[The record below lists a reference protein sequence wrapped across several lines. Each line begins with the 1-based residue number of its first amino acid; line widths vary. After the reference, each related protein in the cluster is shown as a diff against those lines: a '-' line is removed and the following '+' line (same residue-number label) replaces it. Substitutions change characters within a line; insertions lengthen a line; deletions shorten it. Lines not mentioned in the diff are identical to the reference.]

1 VHQLDTW
8 PRTLNSLHEAK
19 ICWFAA
25 CSDQSRDLNEIAM
38 MTPPHRNPDNRPR
51 LLLVDDD
58 IVLCEVLARTLT
70 VRGFEVRVAHTAEQ
84 AARLVDDA
92 PPQFAVIAL
101 KLPDAL
107 GLKLLS
113 SLLALDPRMRIVVLT
128 GYPSIRTAVE
138 AIKLGATDY
147 LAKPA
152 NADEVI
158 SALHRDRGND
168 SVPIDKKPMSVHR
181 AEWEYIS
188 RVLRENNGNISASA
202 RALSMDRRTLQRKL
216 RKRPPRD

>member
-1 VHQLDTW
+1 MI
-8 PRTLNSLHEAK
+8 NEEAE
-19 ICWFAA
+19 IHATTA
-25 CSDQSRDLNEIAM
+25 RSSRNADS
-38 MTPPHRNPDNRPR
+38 RPS
-51 LLLVDDD
+51 LLLVDED
-58 IVLCEVLARTLT
+58 IALCEVLSRSLAA
-70 VRGFEVRVAHTAEQ
+70 RGFTVRVAHTAKQ
-84 AARLVDDA
+84 ASRLADDD
-92 PPQFAVIAL
+92 PPQCAVIAL

-113 SLLALDPRMRIVVLT
+113 ALLAIDPYMRVVVLT

-152 NADEVI
+152 TADEVV
-158 SALHRDRGND
+158 SALQRDRGND
-168 SVPIDKKPMSVHR
+168 GVAIGKKPMSVHR

-188 RVLRENNGNISASA
+188 RVLRENDGNISASA

>member
-1 VHQLDTW
+1 ME
-8 PRTLNSLHEAK
+8 PRFARSQIPAINQEAE
-19 ICWFAA
+19 
-25 CSDQSRDLNEIAM
+25 RYAM
-38 MTPPHRNPDNRPR
+38 PTASHRNADLRPS

-58 IVLCEVLARTLT
+58 TILCEVLARALAAH
-70 VRGFEVRVAHTAEQ
+70 GFQVRVAHTAKQ
-84 AARLVDDA
+84 ASRLVDDDQ
-92 PPQFAVIAL
+92 PQYAVIAL
-101 KLPDAL
+101 KLPDAS
-107 GLKLLS
+107 GLKLVS
-113 SLLALDPRMRIVVLT
+113 ALLALDPRMRIVVLT

-152 NADEVI
+152 NADEVV
-158 SALHRDRGND
+158 SALRRDKGND
-168 SVPIDKKPMSVHR
+168 SVPLGKKPMSVHR

-188 RVLRENNGNISASA
+188 LVLRENDGNISASA

>member
-1 VHQLDTW
+1 
-8 PRTLNSLHEAK
+8 
-19 ICWFAA
+19 
-25 CSDQSRDLNEIAM
+25 M
-38 MTPPHRNPDNRPR
+38 MTPSHRNRDIRPS

-58 IVLCEVLARTLT
+58 IAQSEALARAL
-70 VRGFEVRVAHTAEQ
+70 VARGFQVRVAHTAKQ
-84 AARLVDDA
+84 ASQSADDD
-92 PPQFAVIAL
+92 PPQCAVIAL
-101 KLPDAL
+101 KLPDAS

-113 SLLALDPRMRIVVLT
+113 ALLGLNPHMRIVVLT

-152 NADEVI
+152 NVDEVV
-158 SALHRDRGND
+158 SAFQRDRGND
-168 SVPIDKKPMSVHR
+168 DVPIGKKPMSVHR

-188 RVLRENNGNISASA
+188 RVLRENDGNISASA

>member
-1 VHQLDTW
+1 
-8 PRTLNSLHEAK
+8 
-19 ICWFAA
+19 
-25 CSDQSRDLNEIAM
+25 M
-38 MTPPHRNPDNRPR
+38 MTPSHRNPDIQPS

-58 IVLCEVLARTLT
+58 IALCEVLARALT
-70 VRGFEVRVAHTAEQ
+70 ARGFQVRVAHTAKQ
-84 AARLVDDA
+84 ASRLADDD
-92 PPQFAVIAL
+92 PPQFAIIAL
-101 KLPDAL
+101 KLPDAS

-113 SLLALDPRMRIVVLT
+113 ALLALDPQMRILVLT

-152 NADEVI
+152 NADEVVP
-158 SALHRDRGND
+158 ALQRDGGND
-168 SVPIDKKPMSVHR
+168 SVPLGKKPMSVHR

-202 RALSMDRRTLQRKL
+202 RALSLDRRTLQRKL

>member
-1 VHQLDTW
+1 VL
-8 PRTLNSLHEAK
+8 RSIEEAK
-19 ICWFAA
+19 
-25 CSDQSRDLNEIAM
+25 EISTM
-38 MTPPHRNPDNRPR
+38 NPSHRNPEIRSS

-58 IVLCEVLARTLT
+58 IALCEVLAKALTL
-70 VRGFEVRVAHTAEQ
+70 RGFQVRVAHTTKHAS
-84 AARLVDDA
+84 RLVDDDR
-92 PPQFAVIAL
+92 PQFAVIAL
-101 KLPDAL
+101 KLPDAS

-113 SLLALDPRMRIVVLT
+113 ALLALDPHMRIVVLT

-152 NADEVI
+152 SADEVV

-168 SVPIDKKPMSVHR
+168 SVPIGKKLMSIHR
-181 AEWEYIS
+181 AEWEYINQ
-188 RVLRENNGNISASA
+188 VLRDNNGNISASA

>member
-1 VHQLDTW
+1 
-8 PRTLNSLHEAK
+8 
-19 ICWFAA
+19 
-25 CSDQSRDLNEIAM
+25 
-38 MTPPHRNPDNRPR
+38 MTPSHRNPDIRPS

-58 IVLCEVLARTLT
+58 IALCEVLARALT
-70 VRGFEVRVAHTAEQ
+70 ARGFEVRVAHTAEQ
-84 AARLVDDA
+84 ASRLVDDA
-92 PPQFAVIAL
+92 PPQFAIIAL

-113 SLLALDPRMRIVVLT
+113 SLLALDPHMRIVVLT

-152 NADEVI
+152 NADEVV
-158 SALHRDRGND
+158 SALLRDRGND
-168 SVPIDKKPMSVHR
+168 SVPIGKKPMSAHR
-181 AEWEYIS
+181 AEWEYIN
-188 RVLRENNGNISASA
+188 RVLRENDGNISASA

>member
-1 VHQLDTW
+1 M
-8 PRTLNSLHEAK
+8 
-19 ICWFAA
+19 
-25 CSDQSRDLNEIAM
+25 DLNEIAM
-38 MTPPHRNPDNRPR
+38 MTPSHRNSDIRPS

-58 IVLCEVLARTLT
+58 IVLCEVLAKALT
-70 VRGFEVRVAHTAEQ
+70 VRGFQVRVAHTAKQ
-84 AARLVDDA
+84 ASRLVEDD

-107 GLKLLS
+107 GLTLLS
-113 SLLALDPRMRIVVLT
+113 SLLALDPHMRIVVLA

-152 NADEVI
+152 NADELV
-158 SALHRDRGND
+158 SALHHDRGND
-168 SVPIDKKPMSVHR
+168 SVPIGKKPMSAHR

-188 RVLRENNGNISASA
+188 RVLRENDGNISASA

>member
-1 VHQLDTW
+1 M
-8 PRTLNSLHEAK
+8 
-19 ICWFAA
+19 
-25 CSDQSRDLNEIAM
+25 DLNEIAM
-38 MTPPHRNPDNRPR
+38 VTPTDRNSDIRPS

-58 IVLCEVLARTLT
+58 IVLCEVLARALT
-70 VRGFEVRVAHTAEQ
+70 VRGFQVRVAHTAKQ
-84 AARLVDDA
+84 ASRLVEDD

-107 GLKLLS
+107 GLTLLS
-113 SLLALDPRMRIVVLT
+113 SLLALDPHMRIVVLA

-152 NADEVI
+152 NADELV
-158 SALHRDRGND
+158 SALHHDRGND
-168 SVPIDKKPMSVHR
+168 SVPIGKKPMSAHR

-188 RVLRENNGNISASA
+188 RVLRENDGNISASA

>member
-1 VHQLDTW
+1 VL
-8 PRTLNSLHEAK
+8 RSIEVAK
-19 ICWFAA
+19 
-25 CSDQSRDLNEIAM
+25 EIAM
-38 MTPPHRNPDNRPR
+38 MTPSHRDPEIRPG
-51 LLLVDDD
+51 LLLVDGD
-58 IVLCEVLARTLT
+58 IALCEVIARAFAA
-70 VRGFEVRVAHTAEQ
+70 RGFQVRVAHTAGQ
-84 AARLVDDA
+84 ASKLVDDD
-92 PPQFAVIAL
+92 PPQCAVIAL
-101 KLPDAL
+101 KLPDAS

-113 SLLALDPRMRIVVLT
+113 TLLALDPGMRIVVLT

-152 NADEVI
+152 NADEVV

-168 SVPIDKKPMSVHR
+168 SVPIGKKPMSIHR
-181 AEWEYIS
+181 VEWEYINQ
-188 RVLRENNGNISASA
+188 VLRNNNGNISASA

>member
-1 VHQLDTW
+1 
-8 PRTLNSLHEAK
+8 
-19 ICWFAA
+19 
-25 CSDQSRDLNEIAM
+25 M
-38 MTPPHRNPDNRPR
+38 MTPSHRDPEIRPG
-51 LLLVDDD
+51 LLLVDGD
-58 IVLCEVLARTLT
+58 IALCEVIARAFAA
-70 VRGFEVRVAHTAEQ
+70 RGFQVRVAHTAGQ
-84 AARLVDDA
+84 ASKLVDDD

-101 KLPDAL
+101 KLPDAS

-113 SLLALDPRMRIVVLT
+113 TLLALDPGMRIVVLT

-152 NADEVI
+152 NADEVV

-168 SVPIDKKPMSVHR
+168 SVPIGKKPMSIHR
-181 AEWEYIS
+181 VEWEYINQ
-188 RVLRENNGNISASA
+188 VLRNNNGNISASA

>member
-1 VHQLDTW
+1 
-8 PRTLNSLHEAK
+8 
-19 ICWFAA
+19 
-25 CSDQSRDLNEIAM
+25 M
-38 MTPPHRNPDNRPR
+38 MTPSHRNSDNRPSV
-51 LLLVDDD
+51 LLVDDD
-58 IVLCEVLARTLT
+58 IALCEALARTLT
-70 VRGFEVRVAHTAEQ
+70 VRGFDVRAAHTAKQ
-84 AARLVDDA
+84 ATRLVDDD

-101 KLPDAL
+101 ELPDAS

-113 SLLALDPRMRIVVLT
+113 ALLALDLDMRIVVLT
-128 GYPSIRTAVE
+128 GYASIRTAVE

-147 LAKPA
+147 LTKPA
-152 NADEVI
+152 SADEVV
-158 SALHRDRGND
+158 SALQRDRGND